1 MGGNLRF
8 DDMLARARAGAL
20 RTGLP
25 VRVPLG
31 LRPPVS
37 KSDLDLLSE
46 RTDLAQAEG
55 IHRALIEVGGRT
67 YRVDVD
73 RRTVIDAPDAHKT
86 AVGEIDG
93 AVLEGVPGG
102 GGAEA
107 IVPARVVR
115 NASLL
120 DALASVR
127 QDAG

>member
-1 MGGNLRF
+1 
-8 DDMLARARAGAL
+8 MLARARAGTL

-31 LRPPVS
+31 LHPPIS
-37 KSDLDLLSE
+37 KSDLDLLSK
-46 RTDLAQAEG
+46 RTDMAQAEG
-55 IHRALIEVGGRT
+55 IRRALIEVAGRT

-93 AVLEGVPGG
+93 AVLEGVSDAGS
-102 GGAEA
+102 AEA
-107 IVPARVVR
+107 IVPARIVR

-120 DALASVR
+120 DALVSVL